1 MALSWKTRRRLS
13 LLILLVAL
21 PLYIVVAISVIGFF
35 DRPPLW
41 LELVIYVALGIL
53 WVLPFKRIFRG
64 VGKADPDAASGKD
77 D

>member
-1 MALSWKTRRRLS
+1 MALSWKARRRFS

-21 PLYIVVAISVIGFF
+21 PLYIVVAVSVIGWF

-41 LELVIYVALGIL
+41 LEFVIYVALGIL

-64 VGKADPDAASGKD
+64 VGKADPDAATGKD
-77 D
+77 E